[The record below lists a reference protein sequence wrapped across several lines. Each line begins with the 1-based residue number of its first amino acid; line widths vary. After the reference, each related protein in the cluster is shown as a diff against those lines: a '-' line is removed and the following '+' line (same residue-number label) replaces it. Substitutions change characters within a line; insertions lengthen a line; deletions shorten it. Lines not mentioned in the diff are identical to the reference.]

1 MKKALIIGT
10 GLGGLTTAMR
20 LTTLGYEVEMVEKH
34 HQAGGRLNQLKK
46 DGFTWDLAPT
56 FFSMSYEFDEF
67 AKSCN
72 LKLPF
77 VFLPL
82 DPLYTVDFA
91 GSQKKY
97 TIYKNIEKLA
107 KEFEGIEA
115 GFEKRMQ
122 AYLKKTGTLFHDTEN
137 RIIRK
142 NFNTPLQFAASLA
155 SVPLKHGPLML
166 RSMWTEMNKHF
177 TSYEVK
183 VI

>member
-77 VFLPL
+77 
-82 DPLYTVDFA
+82 DFFHSTHCILLILLA
-91 GSQKKY
+91 AQKN
-97 TIYKNIEKLA
+97 TQFTRI
-107 KEFEGIEA
+107 
-115 GFEKRMQ
+115 
-122 AYLKKTGTLFHDTEN
+122 LK
-137 RIIRK
+137 
-142 NFNTPLQFAASLA
+142 S
-155 SVPLKHGPLML
+155 
-166 RSMWTEMNKHF
+166 
-177 TSYEVK
+177 
-183 VI
+183 

>member
-82 DPLYTVDFA
+82 DPLFILLILLVA
-91 GSQKKY
+91 KKN
-97 TIYKNIEKLA
+97 TQFTRI
-107 KEFEGIEA
+107 
-115 GFEKRMQ
+115 
-122 AYLKKTGTLFHDTEN
+122 LK
-137 RIIRK
+137 
-142 NFNTPLQFAASLA
+142 S
-155 SVPLKHGPLML
+155 
-166 RSMWTEMNKHF
+166 
-177 TSYEVK
+177 
-183 VI
+183 